1 MAEVPSVLLTS
12 SSVTDSVTLTGE
24 QTVGPG
30 RPHLAGAKAVLC
42 RAADTSAG
50 GSRVKTSSQSSGSEY
65 P

>member
-30 RPHLAGAKAVLC
+30 RPHLAGAKAV
-42 RAADTSAG
+42 SAELLTHLLVG
-50 GSRVKTSSQSSGSEY
+50 VE
-65 P
+65 